1 MPRGGADDGPHPMNL
16 ERLETSMNTPI
27 VTMKGF
33 PLTNTKLMR
42 FVFRAWFLANV
53 AVVATAMKDKATGIT
68 FAPKSNG
75 LEIFGVGVRKKG
87 PIKVYSVGMYAS
99 PALKEKLQEIRLSAN
114 EKAALHTLQTGAKE
128 IGTTFVLEM
137 SFKVGADKM
146 AKAIAD
152 SVGGRYKG
160 QEVADLKDL
169 IAKGVARKG
178 AATKG
183 TKIQFDCSSEGVEVS
198 IDGEVQGKVGSQELA
213 SAMCDVYL
221 DDKCVSPALRRN
233 ILETSCM

>member
-1 MPRGGADDGPHPMNL
+1 
-16 ERLETSMNTPI
+16 
-27 VTMKGF
+27 MKDF
-33 PLTNTKLMR
+33 ALTKTNLMR
-42 FVFRAWFLANV
+42 LVFRVWLLAN
-53 AVVATAMKDKATGIT
+53 AAAVATAMKDKATGIT

-87 PIKVYSVGMYAS
+87 PIKVYSVGMYSS

-114 EKAALHTLQTGAKE
+114 EKAALQTLQSGAKE

-137 SFKVGADKM
+137 SFKVGAEKM

-152 SVGGRYKG
+152 SVGGRYNSK
-160 QEVADLKDL
+160 EVNELKDL
-169 IAKGVARKG
+169 IAKSVAKKG

-183 TKIQFDCSSEGVEVS
+183 TKLQFDCSSKGVEVS
-198 IDGEVQGKVGSQELA
+198 IDGEVQGSVGSQELA

-221 DDKCVSPALRRN
+221 DDKCVSPALRKH
-233 ILETSCM
+233 ILETNCM